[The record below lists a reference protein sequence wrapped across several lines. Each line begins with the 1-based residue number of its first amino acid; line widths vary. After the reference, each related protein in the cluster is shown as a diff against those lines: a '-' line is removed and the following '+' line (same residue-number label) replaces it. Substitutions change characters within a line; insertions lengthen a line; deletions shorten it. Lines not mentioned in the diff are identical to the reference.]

1 MNLIFLGPPGAGKGT
16 YASRL
21 AVKLNISHISTG
33 DIFRENIKNQTELGK
48 LAKTFIDK
56 GNLVPDEVTINMAL
70 GRLKQPDCENGF
82 ILDGFP
88 RTVAQAEGLENSGT
102 KIDFVI
108 NFLVP
113 EQILINRMSG
123 RRTCN
128 KCGQIYHIINI
139 KPKQRGI
146 CDKCGGKIIQR
157 EDEKPDVVKD
167 RLIVYADKTTPLIEF
182 YENKGLL
189 KNIDGNR
196 KIDVVIDELMELVR

>member
-21 AVKLNISHISTG
+21 AVKLNIPHISTG

-139 KPKQRGI
+139 KPKQEGI
-146 CDKCGGKIIQR
+146 CDKCGGKLIQR

-167 RLIVYADKTTPLIEF
+167 RLIVYSDKTAPLIEF
-182 YENKGLL
+182 YENKCLL
-189 KNIDGNR
+189 KNVDGNR
-196 KIDVVIDELMELVR
+196 KIDIVIDELMELVR

>member
-21 AVKLNISHISTG
+21 AVKLNIPHISTG

-70 GRLKQPDCENGF
+70 GRLKQLDCENGF

-139 KPKQRGI
+139 KPKQEGI
-146 CDKCGGKIIQR
+146 CDRCGGKLIQR

-167 RLIVYADKTTPLIEF
+167 RLIIYANKTAPLIEF

-189 KNIDGNR
+189 KNVDGNR
-196 KIDVVIDELMELVR
+196 KIDVVIDELIELVR

>member
-21 AVKLNISHISTG
+21 AVKLNIPHISTG

-88 RTVAQAEGLENSGT
+88 RTVEQAEGLENSGT

-139 KPKQRGI
+139 KPKQEGI
-146 CDKCGGKIIQR
+146 CDKCGGKLIQR